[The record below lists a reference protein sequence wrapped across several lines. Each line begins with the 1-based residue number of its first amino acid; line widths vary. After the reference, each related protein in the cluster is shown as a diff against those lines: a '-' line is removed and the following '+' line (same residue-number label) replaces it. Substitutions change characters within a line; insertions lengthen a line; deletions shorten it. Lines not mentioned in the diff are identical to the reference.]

1 MSTLVSGRDGI
12 QTKLLWAGIAALG
25 AVSLGIVA
33 LNRGE
38 TISAAW
44 LVIAALCVYFIS
56 FRFYALFI
64 ASRVLRVDPVRQTPA
79 YRHNDALDY
88 VPTNRYVLFGHHF
101 AAIAGAGP
109 LVGPVLAA
117 QMGYLPGTLWIL
129 AGAVFAGAIHDMT
142 VLFLSTRRDG
152 RSLGDIV
159 RAEMGPVAGTIA
171 GVGILL
177 ICVIVL
183 AVLALVV
190 VKALTGSPWGTFAVF
205 CTIPIALLMGIYNQF
220 IRPGHVGEMSLI
232 GCVLLLAALIYGRTV
247 SETPALAAYFDFK
260 GESLALI
267 IIGYGFVASVLP
279 VWLLL
284 APRDYLSTFL
294 KIRTMFLL
302 AIGILIVRPDL
313 QMPSVTR
320 FVDGSGPVWAGS
332 LFPFLFITIACGA
345 VSGWHSLIASGTT
358 PKMIEN
364 ERQIAFIGY
373 GGMLMESFVAIMAM
387 IGASVIHPG
396 VYFAMNSSAGLIG
409 ITAEQAAQVIS
420 SWGFVVTPSEIAQMA
435 KDVGETTIMS
445 RTGGAPTL
453 AVGMAS
459 ILSSFLG
466 GPTLM
471 GIWYHFAILFEALFI
486 LTTVDAGTRV
496 LRFMIQDLVGNAVPT
511 FKETGSWANNLIGS
525 ALSVTL
531 WGYFLYVGVIDPFGG
546 IWTLWP
552 LFGTANQ
559 MLAAIAL
566 TLCTVVLFKMKRTRY
581 AWVTIVPT
589 AWLVVCTVT
598 AGLEKVFSTD
608 TAVGFVSHA
617 LKFGQAVASG
627 QVLAPAKNL
636 AEMDRVIFND
646 YLDATLAFVFAA
658 IVVAT
663 VIYGLI
669 SIRNALGTPK
679 ITAIEVGA
687 GGATA
692 GGSDDYH

>member
-1 MSTLVSGRDGI
+1 MSTINNSSAP
-12 QTKLLWAGIAALG
+12 QTKLLWIAVALLG
-25 AVSLGIVA
+25 AVAFAIVA

-38 TISAAW
+38 AVNAAW
-44 LVIAALCVYFIS
+44 LVVAAICIYFIAY
-56 FRFYALFI
+56 RFYGLFVANRALG
-64 ASRVLRVDPVRQTPA
+64 VDGRRPTPA
-79 YRHNDALDY
+79 ARHNDGLDY
-88 VPTNRYVLFGHHF
+88 VPTNRYVLYGHHF

-129 AGAVFAGAIHDMT
+129 AGAVFGGAVQDMT

-159 RAEMGPVAGTIA
+159 RAEMGLVAGTIA

-190 VKALTGSPWGTFAVF
+190 VKALIGSPWGTFAVF
-205 CTIPIALLMGIYNQF
+205 CSIPIALLMGVYSRF
-220 IRPGHVGEMSLI
+220 IRPGRVGEMSLL
-232 GCVLLLAALIYGRTV
+232 GCVLLLAALVYGKTV
-247 SETPALAAYFDFK
+247 SETPELAVYFDLQ
-260 GESLALI
+260 GETLALI

-294 KIRTMFLL
+294 KIGTITLL
-302 AIGILIVRPDL
+302 AIGIIIVRPDL
-313 QMPSVTR
+313 QMPAVTR
-320 FVDGSGPVWAGS
+320 FIDGSGPVWAGG

-345 VSGWHSLIASGTT
+345 VSGWHSLISSGTT

-364 ERQIAFIGY
+364 ETQIAFIGY

-396 VYFAMNSSAGLIG
+396 VYFAMNSAAGLIG
-409 ITAEQAAQVIS
+409 TTAEQAAQVIS
-420 SWGFVVTPSEIAQMA
+420 AWGFVVTPDDIAQVA
-435 KDVGETTIMS
+435 KDVGETSIMS

-453 AVGMAS
+453 AVGMAH

-466 GPTLM
+466 GRTLM

-496 LRFMIQDLVGNAVPT
+496 LRFMIQDLIGNAIPA
-511 FKETGSWANNLIGS
+511 FKETASWTNNLIGS
-525 ALSVTL
+525 ALSCAL
-531 WGYFLYVGVIDPFGG
+531 WGYFLYVGVIDPLGG

-566 TLCTVVLFKMKRTRY
+566 TVCTVVLFKMKRERF
-581 AWVTIVPT
+581 AWLTIVPAT
-589 AWLVVCTVT
+589 WLVACTTT
-598 AGLEKVFSTD
+598 AGLEKVFSPNPN
-608 TAVGFVSHA
+608 VGFISHA
-617 LKFGQAVASG
+617 LKYGDAISAGQL
-627 QVLAPAKNL
+627 LAPAKTL
-636 AEMDRVIFND
+636 GEMNRIVFND
-646 YLDATLAFVFAA
+646 YIDASLAALFVLV
-658 IVVAT
+658 VVAT

-669 SIRNALGTPK
+669 SIWRALGNPQP
-679 ITAIEVGA
+679 TAMEIGFA
-687 GGATA
+687 GVAA
-692 GGSDDYH
+692 GGSHA

>member
-1 MSTLVSGRDGI
+1 
-12 QTKLLWAGIAALG
+12 
-25 AVSLGIVA
+25 
-33 LNRGE
+33 
-38 TISAAW
+38 
-44 LVIAALCVYFIS
+44 
-56 FRFYALFI
+56 
-64 ASRVLRVDPVRQTPA
+64 VL
-79 YRHNDALDY
+79 Y
-88 VPTNRYVLFGHHF
+88 GHHF

-129 AGAVFAGAIHDMT
+129 AGAVFAGAVQDMT

-152 RSLGDIV
+152 RSLGDIA
-159 RAEMGPVAGTIA
+159 RAEMGPIAGTIA

-190 VKALTGSPWGTFAVF
+190 VKALIGSPWGTFAVF
-205 CTIPIALLMGIYNQF
+205 CTIPIAFLMGIYNQF

-232 GCVLLLAALIYGRTV
+232 GCVLLLAALIYGKTV
-247 SETPALAAYFDFK
+247 SETPDLAAYFDLK
-260 GESLALI
+260 GETLALI

-294 KIRTMFLL
+294 KIGTIALL
-302 AIGILIVRPDL
+302 AIGIIIVRPDL
-313 QMPSVTR
+313 QMPAVTK
-320 FVDGSGPVWAGS
+320 FIDGTGPVWAGS
-332 LFPFLFITIACGA
+332 AFPFLFITIACGA
-345 VSGWHSLIASGTT
+345 VSGWHSLISSGTT
-358 PKMIEN
+358 PKMIED

-373 GGMLMESFVAIMAM
+373 GAMLMESFVAIMAM

-409 ITAEQAAQVIS
+409 ATAEQAAQVIS
-420 SWGFVVTPSEIAQMA
+420 SWGFVVTPNDITQVA

-466 GPTLM
+466 GQTLM

-496 LRFMIQDLVGNAVPT
+496 LRFMIQDLVGHAVPG
-511 FKETGSWANNLIGS
+511 FKQTTSWTNNLIGS

-531 WGYFLYVGVIDPFGG
+531 WGYFLYVGVIDPLGG

-566 TLCTVVLFKMKRTRY
+566 TVCTVVLFKMKRERF
-581 AWVTIVPT
+581 ALVTIAPA
-589 AWLVVCTVT
+589 AWLVVCTTT
-598 AGLEKVFSTD
+598 AGMEKVFSLNPD
-608 TAVGFVSHA
+608 VGFVSHA
-617 LKFGQAVASG
+617 LKYAGAIEAGQL
-627 QVLAPAKNL
+627 LAPAKTL
-636 AEMDRVIFND
+636 AEMNRIVVND
-646 YLDATLAFVFAA
+646 YIDAALAAVFVL
-658 IVVAT
+658 VVAAT
-663 VIYGLI
+663 AIYGLI
-669 SIRNALGTPK
+669 NVWKALSNPQT
-679 ITAIEVGA
+679 TAIEIGLAGA
-687 GGATA
+687 AA
-692 GGSDDYH
+692 GGSHA